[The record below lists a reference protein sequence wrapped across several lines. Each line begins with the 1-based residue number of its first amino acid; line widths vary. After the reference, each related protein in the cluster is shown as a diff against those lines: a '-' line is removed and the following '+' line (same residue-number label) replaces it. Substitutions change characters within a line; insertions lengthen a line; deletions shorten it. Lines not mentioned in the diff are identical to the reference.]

1 MTIFNYKHDKT
12 LRDILY
18 ISLNKHSDKRGYLY
32 ELYNSK
38 NYRFLK
44 HKFVQQNFTYSKK
57 NVLRGMHFQSYKPRG
72 YLITVIQGKIFDVF
86 VDLRSNSKNYKKYSF
101 ITLSSNSN
109 TQIFIP
115 PGFAHG
121 FLTLSDYSIVSYNFT
136 NHFYDKYCK
145 GFIWNDEDIK
155 ISWPIKKPILNMR
168 DSLYPQFKHLNKKDF
183 PKGFSK

>member
-86 VDLRSNSKNYKKYSF
+86 VDLRSNSKN
-101 ITLSSNSN
+101 
-109 TQIFIP
+109 
-115 PGFAHG
+115 
-121 FLTLSDYSIVSYNFT
+121 
-136 NHFYDKYCK
+136 
-145 GFIWNDEDIK
+145 
-155 ISWPIKKPILNMR
+155 
-168 DSLYPQFKHLNKKDF
+168 
-183 PKGFSK
+183 

>member
-57 NVLRGMHFQSYKPRG
+57 MFLEEC
-72 YLITVIQGKIFDVF
+72 IF
-86 VDLRSNSKNYKKYSF
+86 
-101 ITLSSNSN
+101 
-109 TQIFIP
+109 
-115 PGFAHG
+115 
-121 FLTLSDYSIVSYNFT
+121 
-136 NHFYDKYCK
+136 NH
-145 GFIWNDEDIK
+145 INPEA
-155 ISWPIKKPILNMR
+155 IL
-168 DSLYPQFKHLNKKDF
+168 
-183 PKGFSK
+183 

>member
-1 MTIFNYKHDKT
+1 MTILNYKQDKI
-12 LRDILY
+12 LRDVLY
-18 ISLNKHSDKRGYLY
+18 ISLNKYSDKRGYLY

-38 NYRFLK
+38 NYHFLK
-44 HKFVQQNFTYSKK
+44 NKFVQQNFTYSKK

-86 VDLRSNSKNYKKYSF
+86 VDMRSNSKTYKRYSS
-101 ITLSSNSN
+101 IRLNSNSN
-109 TQIFIP
+109 IQIFIP

-121 FLTLSDYSIVSYNFT
+121 FLTLSEYSIVSYNFT
-136 NHFYDKYCK
+136 NNFYNKYCK

-155 ISWPIKKPILNMR
+155 ISWPTKRPILNMR
-168 DSLYPQFKHLNKKDF
+168 DSLYPQFKNIYKNDF